1 MAVQQLGVTMNGPS
15 LNGKLGWVTTTL
27 ATLLLS
33 ICGAIL
39 SHFQS
44 RVRDVEMMIHHD
56 RERITALES
65 HLQDMTHQLQRIEDK
80 LDRVRRLP

>member
-1 MAVQQLGVTMNGPS
+1 MNGSP

-39 SHFQS
+39 SQFQS
-44 RVRDVEMMIHHD
+44 RVRDAEAMIHHD

-65 HLQDMTHQLQRIEDK
+65 HLQDMKQQLQRIEDK
-80 LDRVRRLP
+80 LDRTRRAP